1 MPPTAQTGQTE
12 MKYSRL
18 ATILGVTIVGA
29 TSLSLVLA
37 DPEKPKRK
45 VSKKAL
51 QSTTRSV
58 KPAVTTK
65 PGATPAK
72 PGASDNR
79 SARNIRTGQAIKV
92 KATSVPAFRPG
103 AGFDDASP
111 PPSPPPPPR

>member
-1 MPPTAQTGQTE
+1 

-18 ATILGVTIVGA
+18 ATILSVTIVGA

-65 PGATPAK
+65 SGATAK

-103 AGFDDASP
+103 AGFDAPSP
-111 PPSPPPPPR
+111 PPSPPPPPPPPPGR